1 MPTQSRIP
9 SLTLKSGTYNVLL
22 LIRSS
27 QKDSESLV
35 FLHPATKFHEE
46 PVNAYRLGYLSDA
59 FFAAGVLLFL
69 SEYGRGDLLNKVA
82 NSHKFGSIYFGMLHI
97 SDGWNAYDR
106 SLHPGF

>member
-1 MPTQSRIP
+1 MFD
-9 SLTLKSGTYNVLL
+9 LTNEEFYALDTLL
-22 LIRSS
+22 GL
-27 QKDSESLV
+27 
-35 FLHPATKFHEE
+35 
-46 PVNAYRLGYLSDA
+46 VNAYRLGYLSDA